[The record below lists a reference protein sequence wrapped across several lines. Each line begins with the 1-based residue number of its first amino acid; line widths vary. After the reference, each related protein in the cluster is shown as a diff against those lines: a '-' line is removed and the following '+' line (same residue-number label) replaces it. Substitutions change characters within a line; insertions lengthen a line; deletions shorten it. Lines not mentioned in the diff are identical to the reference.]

1 MGLRINTNIM
11 ALQAQR
17 HLREHTRRAQQAM
30 ERLSSGLRINRAGD
44 DPAGLAISEGLKS
57 RIRALEVAG
66 RNAADGISMVQVAE
80 GGLESVSELLI
91 RMKEL
96 GVQALNGAM
105 DDQQR
110 GYLDREFQALKEE
123 ITRIAGASE
132 FNGLHLLD
140 GSQGSVNLQV
150 GVDAGS
156 SGVLQVS
163 LGIDASAA
171 GLGLD
176 SLDVLFGTDASAG
189 AAVAA
194 IDAAINQ
201 VSGRRAGLGA
211 TQNRL
216 ESIIRLNA
224 NQAENLSAANSRIR
238 DVDMAVE
245 MAELTSAQIMQ
256 QMAVAVLAQAASQ
269 PNLVLVLL
277 DGAFRRSR

>member
-17 HLREHTRRAQQAM
+17 HLREHTRRAQKAM

-44 DPAGLAISEGLKS
+44 DPAGLAISEGLKA
-57 RIRALEVAG
+57 RIRALDVAG

-80 GGLESVSELLI
+80 GGLDSVSELLI

-110 GYLDREFQALKEE
+110 SYLDREFQALKEE

-140 GSQGSVNLQV
+140 GSQGSVDLQV
-150 GVDAGS
+150 GVDAGG
-156 SGVLQVS
+156 SGALTVA

-171 GLGLD
+171 GLGID
-176 SLDVLFGTDASAG
+176 GLDVLFGTDASAG
-189 AAVAA
+189 AAVAG
-194 IDAAINQ
+194 IDAA
-201 VSGRRAGLGA
+201 LA
-211 TQNRL
+211 TG
-216 ESIIRLNA
+216 
-224 NQAENLSAANSRIR
+224 SAATGPGWGPPRTASNPS
-238 DVDMAVE
+238 
-245 MAELTSAQIMQ
+245 SASTPTRPRTCRRPT
-256 QMAVAVLAQAASQ
+256 AASGTWTWPWRW
-269 PNLVLVLL
+269 PN
-277 DGAFRRSR
+277 

>member
-17 HLREHTRRAQQAM
+17 HLREHTRRAQKAM
-30 ERLSSGLRINRAGD
+30 ERLSTGLRINRAGD
-44 DPAGLAISEGLKS
+44 DPAGLAISEGLKA

-110 GYLDREFQALKEE
+110 SYLDREFQALKEE
-123 ITRIAGASE
+123 VTRIAGASE

-150 GVDAGS
+150 GVDAGG
-156 SGVLQVS
+156 SGALSVT

-171 GLGLD
+171 GLGID
-176 SLDVLFGTDASAG
+176 GLDVLFGTDASAG
-189 AAVAA
+189 AAIAG
-194 IDAAINQ
+194 IDAALDRI
-201 VSGRRAGLGA
+201 SGHRAGLGA

-245 MAELTSAQIMQ
+245 MAELTRAQIMQ
-256 QMAVAVLAQAASQ
+256 QVAVAVLAQVQNQ
-269 PNLVLVLL
+269 PNLVLRLMESSY
-277 DGAFRRSR
+277 RRSR